1 MEQLQRVSG
10 AEKRAV
16 MLAIALLP
24 TPSSQLIKTIEDMI
38 TKSNE
43 TTTSLLLVY
52 GSLVANAPPDQ
63 EQKMVTF
70 LADRIVKDDPGI
82 TIHILHA
89 LGNTKSSLAI
99 GYIIPYVQSDNKEVR
114 QTAVNALRFF
124 TGLSIVQQEFI
135 SILHKESSDSMVETI
150 LHALRNG
157 YDYDRDIELD
167 WELLECL
174 VKATNDLRNGYLQTE
189 LKNLLKIMGI
199 PTSTLADLMEDG
211 SHRQRRDTGEW
222 DSTSSEYDHITPA
235 FQRSSDVANY
245 PYHRGF
251 LWSWT
256 IGQDS
261 GLYQVYLQTGAGLFA
276 GVNMD
281 ECDFRTYGK
290 AVVLA
295 HVLGYDFNILNIEGS
310 NGRIYVMF
318 AGIIVFDII
327 PPTTYTHELPSF
339 QKLIFSNSIEFTIF
353 TVSITLGLD
362 VHASIGADIELS
374 LQHGANRSI
383 QASAAIIPY
392 VTANIE
398 GSATASTVV
407 CCN

>member
-1 MEQLQRVSG
+1 
-10 AEKRAV
+10 

-70 LADRIVKDDPGI
+70 LTNRIVKDDPGF

-114 QTAVNALRFF
+114 QTAVSALRFF
-124 TGLSIVQQEFI
+124 TGMPIVQQEFI
-135 SILHKESSDSMVETI
+135 SILHKKSSDSMIETI

-167 WELLECL
+167 WELLKCL
-174 VKATNDLRNGYLQTE
+174 VKATNYSRNSYLQTE
-189 LKNLLKIMGI
+189 LKNLLKLMGI
-199 PTSTLADLMEDG
+199 HTSNLADLMPES

-222 DSTSSEYDHITPA
+222 DSTSSEYDIIAPA
-235 FQRSSDVANY
+235 SERASDVVNY
-245 PYHRGF
+245 PDHRGF
-251 LWSWT
+251 LWSRT
-256 IGQDS
+256 IGKDT
-261 GLYQVYLQTGAGLFA
+261 GNYQIYLQTAAGLFA
-276 GVNMD
+276 GANND
-281 ECDFRTYGK
+281 KCDFKVFGK
-290 AVVLA
+290 AVVRA
-295 HVLGYDFNILNIEGS
+295 HVLGYDDNILTFEGR
-310 NGRIYVMF
+310 NGRIYLMF
-318 AGIIVFDII
+318 AGDIVFDID
-327 PPTTYTHELPSF
+327 PPTTYTHELPRF
-339 QKLIFSNSIEFTIF
+339 QKLIFSTSFTFIVY
-353 TVSITLGLD
+353 TVPIVLGLE

-374 LQHGANRSI
+374 LQRGVDGSI
-383 QASAAIIPY
+383 QASAAIIP
-392 VTANIE
+392 
-398 GSATASTVV
+398 
-407 CCN
+407 

>member
-1 MEQLQRVSG
+1 
-10 AEKRAV
+10 

-38 TKSNE
+38 TESNE

-52 GSLVANAPPDQ
+52 GSLVANAPPYR

-89 LGNTKSSLAI
+89 LGNTKSPLAI

-114 QTAVNALRFF
+114 QTAVSALRFF

-157 YDYDRDIELD
+157 HDYDRDIELD

-199 PTSTLADLMEDG
+199 PTSTLVDLEDG

-222 DSTSSEYDHITPA
+222 DSTSSEYDVIAPA
-235 FQRSSDVANY
+235 SERASDVANY

-251 LWSWT
+251 LWSNT

-261 GLYQVYLQTGAGLFA
+261 GDYQIYLQTAAGLFA
-276 GVNMD
+276 GVNID
-281 ECDFRTYGK
+281 KCDFKAFGK
-290 AVVLA
+290 AVVRA
-295 HVLGYDFNILNIEGS
+295 HVLGYDRNILTIEGR
-310 NGRIYVMF
+310 NDQIYVMF
-318 AGIIVFDII
+318 AGNIVFDIE
-327 PPTTYTHELPSF
+327 PPTTYTYELPRY
-339 QKLIFSNSIEFTIF
+339 QKLIFSTSFIFYVYGIRIE
-353 TVSITLGLD
+353 LGFE
-362 VHASIGADIELS
+362 VHAGIGADIELS
-374 LQHGANRSI
+374 LQRGVNGSI
-383 QASAAIIPY
+383 QASAALIPY
-392 VTANIE
+392 VAATIE
-398 GSATASTVV
+398 GSAAVSVV
-407 CCN
+407 VRCNLLHV

>member
-1 MEQLQRVSG
+1 
-10 AEKRAV
+10 

-43 TTTSLLLVY
+43 TTTSLVLVY

-99 GYIIPYVQSDNKEVR
+99 GYIIPYVQSDNKDVR
-114 QTAVNALRFF
+114 QTAVSALRFF

-167 WELLECL
+167 WELLKCL
-174 VKATNDLRNGYLQTE
+174 VKATNDLRNSYLQTE
-189 LKNLLKIMGI
+189 LRNLLKIMGI
-199 PTSTLADLMEDG
+199 PTSDLMEDG

-222 DSTSSEYDHITPA
+222 DSTSSEYDIIAPA
-235 FQRSSDVANY
+235 SERASDVANY
-245 PYHRGF
+245 PYHQGF
-251 LWSWT
+251 LWSNT
-256 IGQDS
+256 IGEDS
-261 GLYQVYLQTGAGLFA
+261 GDYQIYLQTAAGLFA
-276 GVNMD
+276 GANID
-281 ECDFRTYGK
+281 ECDFKAFGK
-290 AVVLA
+290 AIVRA
-295 HVLGYDFNILNIEGS
+295 HVLGYDRNILTIEGRS
-310 NGRIYVMF
+310 GRIYVMF
-318 AGIIVFDII
+318 AGNIVFDIE
-327 PPTTYTHELPSF
+327 PPTTYTHELPRF
-339 QKLIFSNSIEFTIF
+339 QKLIFSVSFTFYVYGVPIE
-353 TVSITLGLD
+353 LGLA
-362 VHASIGADIELS
+362 VYASIGADIELS
-374 LQHGANRSI
+374 LQRGKNRSI

-392 VTANIE
+392 VAATIE
-398 GSATASTVV
+398 GSAAISVVV
-407 CCN
+407 CCNLLHV